1 MVKEVSDWNQ
11 PKGCVASIL
20 EGNVRTPLR
29 DRRNLHLS
37 LTMGPF
43 ESVSET
49 LTSEQSNMF
58 RPSHC
63 PSEPFVHTF
72 SKLQTC
78 DVRNQNEDTTP
89 VLSVSSSRA
98 RL

>member
-29 DRRNLHLS
+29 ERRNRHLS

-43 ESVSET
+43 ESVSGT

-63 PSEPFVHTF
+63 PSEPFAHTF
-72 SKLQTC
+72 SKLQTY
-78 DVRNQNEDTTP
+78 DVRSQNEDL
-89 VLSVSSSRA
+89 VLSVSSNMA